1 MATED
6 GSAGLFMATALE
18 SSTTVLEGGIE
29 LIRRR
34 RGTGP
39 AALALGPG
47 RHTIGSDP
55 SCDVPVDA
63 AGVQPQHCLLI
74 VSPHRTIA
82 KALSP
87 LTWINDGP
95 FTEAALRAGDRLIV
109 GPVEFTVRTRQGEG
123 KVDRVEGATRPE
135 VPSRRELPQPEG
147 AAVAGFGLAP
157 SVRPAAPLPRIQT
170 DAAEA
175 DPEPDLGILK
185 ILRDAPPIP
194 SASLSSIAGFLTPA
208 AAPAPVVAPE
218 PEAPSAE
225 MSGLRDELS
234 RQAAD
239 FAALRAE
246 RDEIARTLEGV
257 LAERDRAQDLESDLV
272 ISRRELDRLQSVL
285 AEAQAEAQGAA
296 AAVSERSQLQGRI
309 AELETTV
316 RNQLQA
322 STVTR
327 SASLEREKS
336 ALLQQRAELLSM
348 RREVQ
353 EKLNEQHRLALD
365 IEEARRALQADADES
380 RNRHREVEEELAR
393 VERLVQQVAEER
405 EELKVRERGLAE
417 GQTALQT
424 RESDVASRHEAAGAL
439 LWEIDE
445 KRRELE
451 EAERRAQEVI
461 GRAEQIRSEAQELE
475 EGRQAYEVHARHV
488 ESEMARLESVG
499 EEHAR
504 LQAEMENRLSEIL
517 GREAALSAERETWL
531 ERLAGVDVREA
542 ALHSRDGE
550 VRQQQALLESAQADH
565 QSRDRELQ
573 KRHAAIE
580 AAREELR
587 QRLSEFEDRTQ
598 QIEEED
604 ARIEEG
610 REALRRAND
619 ELASQR
625 QQLLEGEQESDRLRA
640 EAERLLADI
649 DAREAKLTGIAARE
663 AALRTQ
669 WESYE
674 SAVRELEAARAD
686 LVCREDEVAAAQA
699 ARADVPSPPPLSLLL
714 SSAAVVTAPDGNR
727 NGDTD
732 LEFDVL
738 GLSRESLGQRERELD
753 DRRDALSTREERL
766 EQREAELRSREQRL
780 ADREEELAD
789 QASSPAPAPVPAS
802 VAADDEAMSARL
814 CEQEDELRFRTEA
827 VDRRELEL
835 DSRDAELRSFER
847 RLMEREERLHPSAA
861 MPVSTAVPNDLD
873 EERREL
879 DERAARL
886 TAQECELERLQQ
898 QLGEYRSEF
907 LAQYEVLEKEREE
920 LAAERQALAEQG
932 KELAGQLQGLTS
944 ERYERAD
951 ESSPPTEEFDRA
963 SLQGVRGWDEPE
975 AEGIAPEDSEAL
987 DASSDVPG
995 TSPSDRFGAAAAGG
1009 ERRKDLDWRALRENL
1024 RSPSDDQSTAEADEP
1039 FDGPSNGG
1047 PGSIAEALSRRSESR
1062 ISSPLFPNHR
1072 YETDAPHLN
1081 DGEPQRD
1088 WKAGAGAGAGAG
1100 ANGAG
1105 GAAAILEDGESA
1117 SDQTDEAAPSTDALE
1132 LRAHLADLFGID
1144 LSRRSA
1150 PTPVEYDDVETTASA
1165 EAAEEDDLSRREAER
1180 YEAAS
1185 QPSYRSAATPSPA
1198 PVAAEPPAREP
1209 QDDDIASYMERLI
1222 ARTRRAAVAEQP
1234 PAILPSAPAPSPA
1247 VGSVA
1252 SPGAGAA
1259 SASAPGTGGL
1269 SSINLA
1275 LLRSAAPRPVEEEAV
1290 APAVEEEAKPQRR
1303 PLQREELDAI
1313 RGSMDSFRELANRT
1327 ARAAVARHQ
1336 LVKLRQGVS
1345 TKAMT
1350 LGLSGVI
1357 SAVLL
1362 LPELFG
1368 NDRYRHAAIGCLCV
1382 TIIAGLEWFRTRLRI
1397 RKLDNFIADADQ
1409 SRQAAEEAAAD
1420 DGAGEAG
1427 V

>member
-1 MATED
+1 
-6 GSAGLFMATALE
+6 MATALE

-55 SCDVPVDA
+55 ACDVPVDA

-95 FTEAALRAGDRLIV
+95 FTEAALRPGDRLIV
-109 GPVEFTVRTRQGEG
+109 GPVEFTVRKCQDEG
-123 KVDRVEGATRPE
+123 KADRVDAAARPE
-135 VPSRRELPQPEG
+135 APSRRDLPQTEE
-147 AAVAGFGLAP
+147 AAGFGLP
-157 SVRPAAPLPRIQT
+157 SSEEPAAPLLRLRT
-170 DAAEA
+170 ETAEA
-175 DPEPDLGILK
+175 DPERDLGILK
-185 ILRDAPPIP
+185 ILRDATPFAP
-194 SASLSSIAGFLTPA
+194 ASTFSIAGFLTPA
-208 AAPAPVVAPE
+208 APAPVPAPE
-218 PEAPSAE
+218 VGTSSAE
-225 MSGLRDELS
+225 MSGLRDEIA

-239 FAALRAE
+239 IAALRAE

-257 LAERDRAQDLESDLV
+257 LAERDRARDLESDLV
-272 ISRRELDRLQSVL
+272 ISRREVDRLLSAL
-285 AEAQAEAQGAA
+285 AEAQAEAQTEARGAA
-296 AAVSERSQLQGRI
+296 AAVSERSQLAGRI

-316 RNQLQA
+316 RNQQQA

-336 ALLQQRAELLSM
+336 ALLQQRAELLST

-393 VERLVQQVAEER
+393 VERLVQQVADER
-405 EELKVRERGLAE
+405 EEVAAGKRSLADER
-417 GQTALQT
+417 TALET

-445 KRRELE
+445 KRRALE
-451 EAERRAQEVI
+451 EAERQAQEVI
-461 GRAEQIRSEAQELE
+461 GRADSIRSEAQELE
-475 EGRQAYEVHARHV
+475 ESRRAYDVHARHV
-488 ESEMARLESVG
+488 ESEMSRLESVG

-542 ALHSRDGE
+542 ALNSRDGE
-550 VRQQQALLESAQADH
+550 VRQQQTLLESAQADYA
-565 QSRDRELQ
+565 SRDRELQ
-573 KRHAAIE
+573 ERHSAIE

-587 QRLSEFEDRTQ
+587 LRLSEFDDRTQ
-598 QIEEED
+598 QIEEEET
-604 ARIEEG
+604 RVGEG
-610 REALRRAND
+610 REALRRASE

-625 QQLLEGEQESDRLRA
+625 QQLLDGEQESDRLRA
-640 EAERLLADI
+640 ETERLLADI

-674 SAVRELEAARAD
+674 SAVRELEAVRAD
-686 LVCREDEVAAAQA
+686 LGRREDEVAAALA
-699 ARADVPSPPPLSLLL
+699 ARVDVPSPPPLSLLL
-714 SSAAVVTAPDGNR
+714 SSSPVATADQENR

-732 LEFDVL
+732 LEIDML

-753 DRRDALSTREERL
+753 DRRDALSTREDRL
-766 EQREAELRSREQRL
+766 ERREAELRTREQHL
-780 ADREEELAD
+780 SDREEELAD
-789 QASSPAPAPVPAS
+789 QVVHPAPAPAS
-802 VAADDEAMSARL
+802 VTADEEVASARL
-814 CEQEDELRFRTEA
+814 SEQEDELRLRTEEA
-827 VDRRELEL
+827 DRREYEL

-847 RLMEREERLHPSAA
+847 RLMEREERLHAPAAASAPPSAA
-861 MPVSTAVPNDLD
+861 VSVSPAVPDDLD
-873 EERREL
+873 QERREL

-907 LAQYEVLEKEREE
+907 LSQYETLEKEREE
-920 LAAERQALAEQG
+920 LAAERQALAEQQQELATERQQ
-932 KELAGQLQGLTS
+932 ELAGHRQ
-944 ERYERAD
+944 ERAD
-951 ESSPPTEEFDRA
+951 ETAPPTEEFDRP
-963 SLQGVRGWDEPE
+963 SFRGTRDWDEPQAE
-975 AEGIAPEDSEAL
+975 AIAPDDSAVL
-987 DASSDVPG
+987 DASTHAPG
-995 TSPSDRFGAAAAGG
+995 AFSSGLFGAAAAGG
-1009 ERRKDLDWRALRENL
+1009 ERRKDFDWKALRENL
-1024 RSPSDDQSTAEADEP
+1024 RGPSEDQWTAEADEP
-1039 FDGPSNGG
+1039 SDSQPPAGSGPTAG
-1047 PGSIAEALSRRSESR
+1047 PGSLADALSRRPESR

-1072 YETDAPHLN
+1072 HETDAPHVN
-1081 DGEPQRD
+1081 DGESRKD
-1088 WKAGAGAGAGAG
+1088 WKAEVAAG

-1105 GAAAILEDGESA
+1105 GAAAVLEEGETTSE
-1117 SDQTDEAAPSTDALE
+1117 QTGEAAPSADALE

-1144 LSRRSA
+1144 LSRRAA
-1150 PTPVEYDDVETTASA
+1150 PTPVEYDDVETTAGA
-1165 EAAEEDDLSRREAER
+1165 EADEEDDLSRRAAER
-1180 YEAAS
+1180 QETVS
-1185 QPSYRSAATPSPA
+1185 QPSYRSAAISSSPG
-1198 PVAAEPPAREP
+1198 PVAEPPAVEP
-1209 QDDDIASYMERLI
+1209 HDDDIASYMERLI
-1222 ARTRRAAVAEQP
+1222 ARTRRAAAAEQP
-1234 PAILPSAPAPSPA
+1234 PAILPSAPSPA
-1247 VGSVA
+1247 SAAGS
-1252 SPGAGAA
+1252 AA
-1259 SASAPGTGGL
+1259 SGGTGGASAAAPGTGGM

-1275 LLRSAAPRPVEEEAV
+1275 LLRSAAPRPVEEEVV
-1290 APAVEEEAKPQRR
+1290 APVVEEEAKPQRR

-1368 NDRYRHAAIGCLCV
+1368 SDRYRHAAIGCLCV
-1382 TIIAGLEWFRTRLRI
+1382 TIIAALEWFRTRVRI
-1397 RKLDNFIADADQ
+1397 RKLDHFIADADQ
-1409 SRQAAEEAAAD
+1409 SRQLTEEGAVD
-1420 DGAGEAG
+1420 DGKGEPG

>member
-1 MATED
+1 
-6 GSAGLFMATALE
+6 MATALE

-34 RGTGP
+34 RGSGP
-39 AALALGPG
+39 ASLALGPG

-55 SCDVPVDA
+55 ACDVPVDA

-109 GPVEFTVRTRQGEG
+109 GPVEFTVRTRQDEG
-123 KVDRVEGATRPE
+123 RVDRVEPAAARSE
-135 VPSRRELPQPEG
+135 VPSRRELRQPESSE
-147 AAVAGFGLAP
+147 GLGPA
-157 SVRPAAPLPRIQT
+157 SSGRPATPPLRLQA
-170 DAAEA
+170 DAAEPGSEQDA
-175 DPEPDLGILK
+175 GILK
-185 ILRDAPPIP
+185 ILRDATPFPPASP
-194 SASLSSIAGFLTPA
+194 PAMVGLSAPT
-208 AAPAPVVAPE
+208 
-218 PEAPSAE
+218 AE
-225 MSGLRDELS
+225 MSGLRDEIA
-234 RQAAD
+234 RQSAD
-239 FAALRAE
+239 LAALRAE

-257 LAERDRAQDLESDLV
+257 LAERDRARDLESDLM
-272 ISRRELDRLQSVL
+272 ISRREIDRLQSVL

-296 AAVSERSQLQGRI
+296 AAASEQSRLQGRI

-316 RNQLQA
+316 RNQQQA
-322 STVTR
+322 ATVTR
-327 SASLEREKS
+327 PASLEREKS
-336 ALLQQRAELLSM
+336 ALLQQRAEVLSM

-405 EELKVRERGLAE
+405 GEIAARERSLAE
-417 GQTALQT
+417 ERTALQT

-461 GRAEQIRSEAQELE
+461 GRAEEIRREALELE
-475 EGRQAYEVHARHV
+475 EGRRAYEGHARHV
-488 ESEMARLESVG
+488 ESEMARLESVS

-504 LQAEMENRLSEIL
+504 LQAEMDGRLSEIL

-542 ALHSRDGE
+542 QLHSRDGE
-550 VRQQQALLESAQADH
+550 IRQQQALLESSQADH
-565 QSRDRELQ
+565 LSRDRELQ
-573 KRHAAIE
+573 ERLSAIDASE
-580 AAREELR
+580 EELR
-587 QRLSEFEDRTQ
+587 RRQAELDDRTRR
-598 QIEEED
+598 IEAD
-604 ARIEEG
+604 GTRIEEG

-625 QQLLEGEQESDRLRA
+625 QQLLDGEQESDRLRA
-640 EAERLLADI
+640 EAEQLLADI

-674 SAVRELEAARAD
+674 SAMRELEAARAD
-686 LVCREDEVAAAQA
+686 LARREEEVAAAQA
-699 ARADVPSPPPLSLLL
+699 ARIDVPSPPPLLALLSA
-714 SSAAVVTAPDGNR
+714 SSAAAPTDDGNR

-732 LEFDVL
+732 LELDVL
-738 GLSRESLGQRERELD
+738 ALGRKSLMEREREID
-753 DRRDALSTREERL
+753 DRLDALSTREERL
-766 EQREAELRSREQRL
+766 ERREAELRLRELRL
-780 ADREEELAD
+780 ADREEELAA
-789 QASSPAPAPVPAS
+789 QAVRPAPAPAPTSIAADRPAAAAS
-802 VAADDEAMSARL
+802 VQQSEH
-814 CEQEDELRFRTEA
+814 EDELRGRAEA
-827 VDRRELEL
+827 VDRREREL
-835 DSRDAELRSFER
+835 DSRDAELRGFER
-847 RLMEREERLHPSAA
+847 RLVEREERLHQPASAA
-861 MPVSTAVPNDLD
+861 VSAAVPDDL
-873 EERREL
+873 EQARREL
-879 DERAARL
+879 DERSARL

-907 LAQYEVLEKEREE
+907 LSQYEALEKEREE
-920 LAAERQALAEQG
+920 LAAQRQALAEQG
-932 KELAGQLQGLTS
+932 EELAGQLRGLAG
-944 ERYERAD
+944 RRDERAD
-951 ESSPPTEEFDRA
+951 EPVAPTEEFDRP
-963 SLQGVRGWDEPE
+963 SLRGVRGWDEPE
-975 AEGIAPEDSEAL
+975 AEAVAPEDSKTL
-987 DASSDVPG
+987 DASSQIPG
-995 TSPSDRFGAAAAGG
+995 TFSSGLFGAAATGG
-1009 ERRKDLDWRALRENL
+1009 DPRKEFDWKALRENL
-1024 RSPSDDQSTAEADEP
+1024 RGTSEEQWTSEADES
-1039 FDGPSNGG
+1039 FDTPPSAGS
-1047 PGSIAEALSRRSESR
+1047 GSIAEALSRRPESR

-1072 YETDAPHLN
+1072 HETDSPHLN
-1081 DGEPQRD
+1081 DGEPHRD
-1088 WKAGAGAGAGAG
+1088 WKTGAGTRAGAGAGADGAS
-1100 ANGAG
+1100 
-1105 GAAAILEDGESA
+1105 GAAAVLEDGEA
-1117 SDQTDEAAPSTDALE
+1117 AADQTAEASPSADALE

-1144 LSRRSA
+1144 LSRRPA
-1150 PTPVEYDDVETTASA
+1150 PTPVEYDDAETMASP
-1165 EAAEEDDLSRREAER
+1165 EAVEEDVSSRTADR
-1180 YEAAS
+1180 YDAGS
-1185 QPSYRSAATPSPA
+1185 QPSYRSAATSLSPA
-1198 PVAAEPPAREP
+1198 SAGSIAAEPPAAEP
-1209 QDDDIASYMERLI
+1209 QDDDIASYMERLL
-1222 ARTRRAAVAEQP
+1222 ARTRRAAAEQP

-1247 VGSVA
+1247 AGSAAAPGSGPA
-1252 SPGAGAA
+1252 SAAVPGA
-1259 SASAPGTGGL
+1259 GGL

-1290 APAVEEEAKPQRR
+1290 AAPVEEEAKPQRR

-1313 RGSMDSFRELANRT
+1313 RGSMDSFRELVNRT

-1382 TIIAGLEWFRTRLRI
+1382 TIVAGLEWFRTRLRI
-1397 RKLDNFIADADQ
+1397 RKLDSFIADADQ

-1420 DGAGEAG
+1420 DGVGEAG
-1427 V
+1427 I